1 VMPIRSAPRYLPAC
15 HEKVKIR
22 RLLMSK
28 DKRTFHSEVL
38 ASSSLRLQKTEPA
51 QQKQLDQLKQEAAQR
66 QYFAPELINRLA
78 EKIKKL

>member
-1 VMPIRSAPRYLPAC
+1 
-15 HEKVKIR
+15 
-22 RLLMSK
+22 MSK

-38 ASSSLRLQKTEPA
+38 ASSSLRLQKLEPA
-51 QQKQLDQLKQEAAQR
+51 QQKQPDQLNQRVEHR